1 MALMV
6 CGAFPLTAGA
16 ETLLIRGA
24 TVHTVSGP
32 VYSPGQVLIEEG
44 RIIAVDETVE
54 AGDAEVVDLEG
65 LHLYPGMIAADTSL
79 GLVEINAVRATRD
92 TSEVGDYTPDVRSW
106 VAVNPDSELIPVARA
121 NGITHAQP
129 VPQGGIVTG
138 QSGVIA
144 LDGWTFEDMT
154 ILNPVAL
161 HVFWPGMA
169 LNTTPKEEYRDRSRW
184 KSLEDQAKERRK
196 RLEELKDFF
205 AEARAYEKAKR
216 ASESRPETEFKEVPA
231 WEAMLPYVS
240 GDLPLMV
247 HADDRREIE
256 AALDWAEEEEYRIVL
271 AGGRDAWL
279 VADRLAKAE
288 VAVVFEHVF
297 TQPTRATDPY
307 DAHFKAPRV
316 LHQAGV
322 KVAFSN
328 GLGGMAASKTRN
340 LPYEAA
346 QAMAFG
352 LSREEALK
360 GVTLYPAEILGLAA
374 RLGSIEPGKE
384 ATLVVADG
392 DILDVRSRVTRM
404 WIAGREVNLEN
415 RHTRLYEKYK
425 ARPQPEL

>member
-1 MALMV
+1 
-6 CGAFPLTAGA
+6 
-16 ETLLIRGA
+16 
-24 TVHTVSGP
+24 
-32 VYSPGQVLIEEG
+32 
-44 RIIAVDETVE
+44 
-54 AGDAEVVDLEG
+54 
-65 LHLYPGMIAADTSL
+65 
-79 GLVEINAVRATRD
+79 
-92 TSEVGDYTPDVRSW
+92 
-106 VAVNPDSELIPVARA
+106 
-121 NGITHAQP
+121 
-129 VPQGGIVTG
+129 
-138 QSGVIA
+138 
-144 LDGWTFEDMT
+144 
-154 ILNPVAL
+154 
-161 HVFWPGMA
+161 
-169 LNTTPKEEYRDRSRW
+169 
-184 KSLEDQAKERRK
+184 
-196 RLEELKDFF
+196 
-205 AEARAYEKAKR
+205 
-216 ASESRPETEFKEVPA
+216 
-231 WEAMLPYVS
+231 
-240 GDLPLMV
+240 MV

>member
-1 MALMV
+1 
-6 CGAFPLTAGA
+6 
-16 ETLLIRGA
+16 
-24 TVHTVSGP
+24 
-32 VYSPGQVLIEEG
+32 
-44 RIIAVDETVE
+44 
-54 AGDAEVVDLEG
+54 
-65 LHLYPGMIAADTSL
+65 
-79 GLVEINAVRATRD
+79 
-92 TSEVGDYTPDVRSW
+92 
-106 VAVNPDSELIPVARA
+106 
-121 NGITHAQP
+121 
-129 VPQGGIVTG
+129 
-138 QSGVIA
+138 
-144 LDGWTFEDMT
+144 
-154 ILNPVAL
+154 
-161 HVFWPGMA
+161 MA

-184 KSLEDQAKERRK
+184 KSLDDQAKERRK

-216 ASESRPETEFKEVPA
+216 ASESRPGTEFKEVPA

-279 VADRLAKAE
+279 VAERLAKAE

-297 TQPTRATDPY
+297 TQPARATDPY

-404 WIAGREVNLEN
+404 WIAGREINLEN